1 MLLTTNMLQVTNSP
15 FIEYQPG
22 PIHFFSFLPHLK
34 GVSRLIFFFLS
45 QEISALSIQSPNL
58 EIITAILT
66 STFPSACILKQNHSN
81 VRGLNIFLTLFFLF
95 PLWSFQPSLSVTSP
109 WYKRL
114 FACRI
119 ESKFLNIV
127 LKAFMTDPRLY
138 SFPAYL

>member
-34 GVSRLIFFFLS
+34 GVSLLIFFFFSLS
-45 QEISALSIQSPNL
+45 GNISTIYSITKPRNHNSNLDFNVSLSLYIETKSFQ
-58 EIITAILT
+58 
-66 STFPSACILKQNHSN
+66 
-81 VRGLNIFLTLFFLF
+81 RGLNIFLTLFFLF
-95 PLWSFQPSLSVTSP
+95 PLWSLQPSLSVTSP

-127 LKAFMTDPRLY
+127 LKAFMTDPLLY